1 MAPSQS
7 YTNRRCIVDLI
18 TTTIGDDYDDDDDDE
33 GVATKSAVWSGTA
46 STHRIFLTRL
56 HISTMASAAPSST
69 ASTTAST
76 TTTTTPTAPNDNPG
90 DADSLQGCIAVITGD
105 VGGTNARFQLHT
117 AAVNA
122 ARSPASYT
130 QRWSQTY
137 NSFTLQGLSE
147 GLQFALRDANAA
159 APTGVRYVAA
169 GEEHG
174 ATAGDGVVAVPV
186 LLAAMAVCGP
196 VKQGKAEM
204 ENLGWNEDE
213 AVLSKELG
221 LPVALLNDFVALVC
235 GGHCHPTPARTPA
248 N

>member
-1 MAPSQS
+1 
-7 YTNRRCIVDLI
+7 
-18 TTTIGDDYDDDDDDE
+18 
-33 GVATKSAVWSGTA
+33 
-46 STHRIFLTRL
+46 
-56 HISTMASAAPSST
+56 MASAAPSS
-69 ASTTAST
+69 AAT
-76 TTTTTPTAPNDNPG
+76 TTTTTTATTPSDNPG

-169 GEEHG
+169 AAAAGEEHG

-235 GGHCHPTPARTPA
+235 GGHCSPHTCSHTCQLTR
-248 N
+248 